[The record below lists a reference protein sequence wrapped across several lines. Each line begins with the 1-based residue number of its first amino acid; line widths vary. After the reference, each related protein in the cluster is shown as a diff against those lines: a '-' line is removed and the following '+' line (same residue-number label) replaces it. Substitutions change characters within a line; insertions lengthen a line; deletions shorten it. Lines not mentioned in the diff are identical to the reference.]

1 MIHICK
7 SQYDNL
13 FFKEVKMNINWKLR
27 IKNKTTLI
35 CLISV
40 VLSFIYNVLGMF
52 EIVPPVSQEMV
63 YNLSLSLIQIL
74 AAIGVVIDPTTQG
87 VTDSTKALNYE
98 ELK

>member
-1 MIHICK
+1 
-7 SQYDNL
+7 L
-13 FFKEVKMNINWKLR
+13 INWKLR

-63 YNLSLSLIQIL
+63 YNLCLSLIQIL

-87 VTDSTKALNYE
+87 LTDSTKALSYNRPNN
-98 ELK
+98 